1 MLFFIQ
7 GMGIDA
13 LEVKRLLGGWRQA
26 EGRPY
31 FADREV
37 VAQIMYGVQKQ
48 IAAAVIDFVQGFD
61 GG

>member
-1 MLFFIQ
+1 MFLFVQ
-7 GMGIDA
+7 RMGIDA

-26 EGRPY
+26 EGGTY